1 VGIAIASAAV
11 RSLTWVAVG
20 LGMIGVLFM
29 FYASILLIVESRM
42 ALGAIMSEMD
52 FVWKVSQ
59 KYAGEGLASKPGGP
73 FTWLG
78 RKI

>member
-1 VGIAIASAAV
+1 MALHTTLHETRLALHDGSV
-11 RSLTWVAVG
+11 
-20 LGMIGVLFM
+20 
-29 FYASILLIVESRM
+29 LLIIESRM

-59 KYAGEGLASKPGGP
+59 KYAGKDMTTKPGGP